1 LAKNASWLKFIIIG
15 TELAFCILAGIFI
28 GNEVDKYFNT
38 EPLFVILGLIVGSIS
53 GFSLMIKIAKNKG
66 N

>member
-1 LAKNASWLKFIIIG
+1 LAKNTNWLRFIIIS

-38 EPLFVILGLIVGSIS
+38 APLFTIIGLIVGSIS
-53 GFSLMIKIAKNKG
+53 GFSLMIKIVKSKDN
-66 N
+66 